1 MIVEFAMVSAMYV
14 ADISTAADYIN
25 PITIVVKGG
34 EKLIDHIDKSSKKK
48 EQLLPKETIEKFKS
62 WEKEDWYKD
71 DKNKDM
77 WDPNWIK
84 KS

>member
-34 EKLIDHIDKSSKKK
+34 EKLIDHLDKRK
-48 EQLLPKETIEKFKS
+48 PKEYPIPKESLEKFKA
-62 WEKEDWYKD
+62 WEKEDFYKD
-71 DKNKDM
+71 DNHKDM

>member
-1 MIVEFAMVSAMYV
+1 MIVEGIVAASMYV
-14 ADISTAADYIN
+14 ADAEIKKVPPPKTT
-25 PITIVVKGG
+25 ITTDTIIVKPVPK
-34 EKLIDHIDKSSKKK
+34 DK
-48 EQLLPKETIEKFKS
+48 QDKFKQ

-71 DKNKDM
+71 DQYKDM